1 MTEPTSLPEF
11 MPAIAPDKM
20 ALFLDVDGTLLEF
33 SDAPDQ
39 VDVPQTL
46 IQKLR
51 TAETCFGG
59 AVALVSGR
67 SLADLDNLFR
77 PLQLPGAGLHGFETR
92 HAGGER
98 RRHEADA
105 AAIAR
110 ERERLHKMFE
120 AVPGILIEDK
130 GPCVAIHF
138 RRVPALCNQVTDAA
152 AAALARLGA
161 AFEMLEGDMVR
172 ELRPAGINK
181 GHGIRQLM
189 EWPPFAGRTPVFIG
203 DDVTDEDGF
212 SAVNDLSGISVI
224 VGSRRPTAARAC
236 LDDIAAVH
244 RWIDQV
250 ITIAGTAMCPP
261 EDRET
266 MQA

>member
-1 MTEPTSLPEF
+1 MTEPTPLPEF

-67 SLADLDNLFR
+67 SLADLDNLFQ

-92 HAGGER
+92 HADGER
-98 RRHEADA
+98 RRHGADA

-110 ERERLHKMFE
+110 EREGFHKMFE

-130 GPCVAIHF
+130 GPCVAVHF
-138 RRVPALCNQVTDAA
+138 RRVPELRDQVTDAVSA
-152 AAALARLGA
+152 ARARLGA

-181 GHGIRQLM
+181 GHGICQLM
-189 EWPPFAGRTPVFIG
+189 EMPPFAGRTPIFIG

-212 SAVNDLSGISVI
+212 AAVNDLSGISVI
-224 VGSRRPTAARAC
+224 VGPRRPTEAHAC

-244 RWIDQV
+244 QWLDRV
-250 ITIAGTAMCPP
+250 IATAGNALSPP

>member
-1 MTEPTSLPEF
+1 MTEPTPLPEF
-11 MPAIAPDKM
+11 MPAIAPDKT

-46 IQKLR
+46 IHRLL
-51 TAETCFGG
+51 TIEISFGG

-77 PLQLPGAGLHGFETR
+77 PLRLPGAGLHGFETR
-92 HAGGER
+92 YADGQR
-98 RRHEADA
+98 RRHDADA

-110 ERERLHKMFE
+110 EREGLHKMFE

-138 RRVPALCNQVTDAA
+138 RRVPELCDQVTDAVSA
-152 AAALARLGA
+152 ARARLGA

-189 EWPPFAGRTPVFIG
+189 ERPPFAGRTPVFIG

-212 SAVNDLSGISVI
+212 AAVNDLSGISVI
-224 VGSRRPTAARAC
+224 VGARRPTEAHAC
-236 LDDIAAVH
+236 LGDIAAVH
-244 RWIDQV
+244 RWLDQV
-250 ITIAGTAMCPP
+250 IASADAALSPP